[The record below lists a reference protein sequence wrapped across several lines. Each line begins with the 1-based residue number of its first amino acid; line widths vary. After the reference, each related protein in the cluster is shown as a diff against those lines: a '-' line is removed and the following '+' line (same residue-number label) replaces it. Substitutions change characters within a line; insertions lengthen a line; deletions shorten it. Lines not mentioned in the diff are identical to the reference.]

1 MVMEIEKV
9 KEIKKAL
16 EDHSIEKLKYQDGI
30 KIKEIDFISILT
42 LINELESENNELKNI
57 IAEEQETCVECESKQ
72 SWELFVRDK
81 EIDRLR
87 AENERLENNM
97 KSVLEI
103 EKKAV
108 AKEILQCLYDKCYEI
123 QNLRECVAH
132 ITPLDILILA
142 KEYGVEVEE

>member
-1 MVMEIEKV
+1 MEIEKV